1 MVKKSILDTA
11 SNYVKQLPANL
22 DVKKAFLFGSCAKGL
37 EREDS
42 DIDIAV
48 VIGNMTDFFATQMQ
62 LMRLRR
68 KIDLR
73 IEPHPIG
80 ESDFTN
86 INPFANEIQTTGIE
100 IDMSKSH
107 ENLTANRGPQ
117 PHSGHLEK

>member
-1 MVKKSILDTA
+1 MVKESIIDTA
-11 SNYVKQLPANL
+11 SRYVKQLPSEL

-37 EREDS
+37 DREDS

-48 VIGNMTDFFATQMQ
+48 VIGNMTDFFKTQMQ

-80 ESDFTN
+80 ESEFTN
-86 INPFANEIQTTGIE
+86 MNPFAYEVQKTGIE
-100 IDMSKSH
+100 I
-107 ENLTANRGPQ
+107 ELN
-117 PHSGHLEK
+117 

>member
-1 MVKKSILDTA
+1 MVKKSIIETA
-11 SNYVKQLPANL
+11 SKYVRQLPVDLN
-22 DVKKAFLFGSCAKGL
+22 VRKAYLFGSCAKGL
-37 EREDS
+37 EKEDS

-48 VIGNMTDFFATQMQ
+48 VLGNMTDFFSTQMQ

-86 INPFANEIQTTGIE
+86 MNPFAYEVQKTGIE
-100 IDMSKSH
+100 IELK
-107 ENLTANRGPQ
+107 
-117 PHSGHLEK
+117 

>member
-1 MVKKSILDTA
+1 MVKKSIIDTA
-11 SNYVKQLPANL
+11 SKYIKLLPHDL
-22 DVKKAFLFGSCAKGL
+22 DVKKAYLFGSCAKGL
-37 EREDS
+37 DKEDS

-48 VIGNMTDFFATQMQ
+48 VIGNMNDFFAIQMQ

-86 INPFANEIQTTGIE
+86 MNPFAYEIQKTGIE
-100 IDMSKSH
+100 IGM
-107 ENLTANRGPQ
+107 
-117 PHSGHLEK
+117 EKNATKT